1 MTMYYE
7 AGLPA
12 SLIPVTFIGWAPTPA
27 HDLTGL
33 YNAVVRLKRTH
44 GTYRAGETLH
54 VPARSVVVKAGVR
67 DGFIRVREASLP
79 ARTDANTLKAR
90 V

>member
-12 SLIPVTFIGWAPTPA
+12 SLIPVTFIGWAPTDPLIGT
-27 HDLTGL
+27 H
-33 YNAVVRLKRTH
+33 YAVIRLKRTH
-44 GTYRAGETLH
+44 GAYRAGETLH

-67 DGFIRVREASLP
+67 DYQTIVREASLP

-90 V
+90 S

>member
-1 MTMYYE
+1 MTTYYE
-7 AGLPA
+7 AGIPA

-33 YNAVVRLKRTH
+33 YNVVVRVRRTH

-54 VPARSVVVKAGVR
+54 LPLHSVVVKTGVR
-67 DGFIRVREASLP
+67 DGFTRVRAASLP

-90 V
+90 G

>member
-12 SLIPVTFIGWAPTPA
+12 SLIPVTFIGWAAADPLIGT
-27 HDLTGL
+27 H
-33 YNAVVRLKRTH
+33 YAVVRLKRTH
-44 GTYRAGETLH
+44 GAYRAGETLH
-54 VPARSVVVKAGVR
+54 VSPRCVVVKAGVR

-79 ARTDANTLKAR
+79 ARTDANTLNPR
-90 V
+90 S

>member
-1 MTMYYE
+1 MTIYYE
-7 AGLPA
+7 AGIPA

-33 YNAVVRLKRTH
+33 YNVVIRLKRASP
-44 GTYRAGETLH
+44 YYPAGETLH

-67 DGFIRVREASLP
+67 DYRILVREASLP
-79 ARTDANTLKAR
+79 ARTDANTLNPR
-90 V
+90 S